1 VQTLV
6 AGEDEEG
13 NGRMRR
19 GKEANVYVG
28 PVALEKKRGERPEK
42 KKSMDQCATSDGIFL
57 LYPFFFVLN
66 FLGTLFFFR
75 AEIIRPKGS
84 GGRSF
89 SWLLLRL
96 RRCHVLATPRL

>member
-1 VQTLV
+1 
-6 AGEDEEG
+6 
-13 NGRMRR
+13 MRR

-42 KKSMDQCATSDGIFL
+42 KESMDQCATSDGIFL
-57 LYPFFFVLN
+57 LYLSLLFRPQFSGHPF
-66 FLGTLFFFR
+66 LF
-75 AEIIRPKGS
+75 PGGNNPSKKGS